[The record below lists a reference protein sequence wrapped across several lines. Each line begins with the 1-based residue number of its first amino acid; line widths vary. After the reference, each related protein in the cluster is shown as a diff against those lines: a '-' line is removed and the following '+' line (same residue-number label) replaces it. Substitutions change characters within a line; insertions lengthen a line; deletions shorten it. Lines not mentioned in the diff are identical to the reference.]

1 MQNRFRGIAAALC
14 ACALALGGCAEE
26 VEQSPLEK
34 ARTAN
39 QSRHVATSFDDRPV
53 VLDDTNGL
61 VSSEYFFVSSE
72 TLVVSDQTV
81 EAQLRAASIA
91 AYAHAPM
98 LVYDAQ
104 HHAQVIQETERL
116 KAHTVLTVGDVPIAP
131 LSGEVRVNRD
141 PGGLEALGKM
151 TSVRFRERAV
161 QNPARAQRAVAELNT
176 TQPTWLNASW
186 AQPVVK
192 PNAKAQPFPV
202 HSRRDADMAPQVV
215 ATGESSIA
223 SISNSRA
230 FGAAVAYVDDPDPRA
245 SESTLLAMVGLADAP
260 LVLLGTQFGR
270 AIDIPQRI
278 MQAEENY

>member
-116 KAHTVLTVGDVPIAP
+116 KAHMVLTVGDVPIAP

-161 QNPARAQRAVAELNT
+161 QDPARAQRAVAELNT

-223 SISNSRA
+223 SIANARA
-230 FGAAVAYVDDPDPRA
+230 YGAAVAYVDDPDPRA
-245 SESTLLAMVGLADAP
+245 SESTLLAMAGLADAP

>member
-215 ATGESSIA
+215 ATGETSIA
-223 SISNSRA
+223 SIANARA
-230 FGAAVAYVDDPDPRA
+230 YGAAVAYVDDPDPRA
-245 SESTLLAMVGLADAP
+245 SESTLLAMAGLADAP